1 MMAVILGALSFF
13 VIVLAKI
20 VHLGGMAQML
30 QVWPGFLIMA
40 AGLYYCGWRPL
51 PKLIDSSEL
60 AIWGVLLTGLLARLI
75 QIAGRSSRPLKDQA
89 LAAID
94 GRVHFRTACI
104 VHLFARLHPLGAALS
119 IAYDLLPLL
128 VIAAILLPP
137 FCGHVNASRRYI
149 LSIVLAAIF
158 TAALFAL
165 WPAAGP
171 WTAQSFT
178 PTNDQA
184 AVTAYLILLK
194 SHALVVAD
202 MNNGGI
208 VSFPSFHVVLA
219 ILSAFA
225 LSSIR
230 SLRAP
235 VWGLAV
241 LICISTVS
249 TGWHY
254 GIDVFGGV
262 IVAIISISAV
272 SLIAVSAKPLKNQ
285 RG

>member
-1 MMAVILGALSFF
+1 MMVVILLALGSFE
-13 VIVLAKI
+13 IVLGKI
-20 VHLGGMAQML
+20 VHLSGMAQVL
-30 QVWPGFLIMA
+30 DVWPGFLIMT
-40 AGLYYCGWRPL
+40 AGLCYCRWRPL

-60 AIWGVLLTGLLARLI
+60 SIWAVLLTGLLARLI
-75 QIAGRSSRPLKDQA
+75 QIAGRSSRPLKDHA

-94 GRVHFRTACI
+94 GRLHFRTAFI
-104 VHLFARLHPLGAALS
+104 VHLFAQLPTLGVALS

-137 FCGHVNASRRYI
+137 FCGHVNASRRCV

-158 TAALFAL
+158 TAVLFAL

-178 PTNDQA
+178 PTKDQA

-194 SHALVVAD
+194 SPALVVAD

-235 VWGLAV
+235 VWILAV
-241 LICISTVS
+241 LICISAVS

-254 GIDVFGGV
+254 GFDVFGGV
-262 IVAIISISAV
+262 IVAIASISAV
-272 SLIAVSAKPLKNQ
+272 SLIVLSPKSIKQQ